1 MLVLVTGSTG
11 FIGSHLCR
19 ALLEDG
25 HHVRAFHRTQSPL
38 LALQDLPVEHV
49 IGDISHPDSLKR
61 AMPGVQAVFHT
72 AAMLGKPPHPEDMY
86 RITVEGTRNVLAAA
100 MEANVQRLVH
110 TSSVAA
116 LGVPL
121 FQAQAITNS
130 RSFKHHP
137 LPRLINEN
145 HTWNFSPDRWRY
157 GYAKYLAELEVQSA
171 VAKGLDALILN
182 PSLVMGAGDLN
193 RISGNLIIHTA
204 QHGIPVATPGGLNV
218 VHIGVVVQGHLSA
231 LVRGRTGERYIL
243 GGENLSHLRFL
254 ELIAEV
260 VGVPLPRWSI
270 PTGILR
276 ALAGPVSA
284 IDRRFSLPFS
294 GEILYKAG
302 YYFYYNISKAQQEL
316 GIKYPHPIKDAI
328 SESYAWY
335 RQQGIIP

>member
-25 HHVRAFHRTQSPL
+25 HRVRAFRRAQSPL
-38 LALQDLPVEHV
+38 LALEGLPIEHV
-49 IGDISHPDSLKR
+49 IGDISDPDSLKR
-61 AMPGVQAVFHT
+61 AMPGIQAIFHT
-72 AAMLGKPPHPEDMY
+72 AAMLGKPSHPEDMY

-116 LGVPL
+116 LGVPD
-121 FQAQAITNS
+121 FQVRAISNK
-130 RSFKHHP
+130 RSFKHLT
-137 LPRLINEN
+137 LPQLINEN

-171 VAKGLDALILN
+171 VAKGLDALIVN
-182 PSLVMGAGDLN
+182 PSLVVGGGDLN
-193 RISGNLIIHTA
+193 RISGNLIIHAA

-218 VHIGVVVQGHLSA
+218 VHIGDVVQGHLAA

-260 VGVPLPRWSI
+260 VGAKPPRWSF
-270 PTGILR
+270 PTGLLR

-302 YYFYYNISKAQQEL
+302 YNFYYDTSKAQQEL
-316 GIKYPHPIKDAI
+316 GLQTPHSIKEAI
-328 SESYAWY
+328 SESYTWY
-335 RQQGIIP
+335 RHQGVLL